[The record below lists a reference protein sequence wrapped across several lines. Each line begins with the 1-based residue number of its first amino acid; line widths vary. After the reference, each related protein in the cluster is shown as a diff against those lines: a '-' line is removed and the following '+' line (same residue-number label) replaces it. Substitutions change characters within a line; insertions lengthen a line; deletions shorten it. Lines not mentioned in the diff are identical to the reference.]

1 MFLALNEL
9 ADRVIESL
17 VFKVKGDVYE
27 DRIRVV
33 LRWTIFYSVTLSWLL
48 IGLTAQYFKTLTE
61 RQEWNETNT
70 IVQQIF
76 SVDNNPLHSFIE
88 INKELKD
95 RLEIIQAEHIV
106 VIQDNVVLIR
116 DNEML
121 IRENTRL
128 RLLIGR
134 CPINEN

>member
-17 VFKVKGDVYE
+17 VFKVKGDIYE

-33 LRWTIFYSVTLSWLL
+33 LRWTIFYSVILSWLL

-128 RLLIGR
+128 RLLIGH

>member
-33 LRWTIFYSVTLSWLL
+33 LRWTIFYCVILSWLL

-128 RLLIGR
+128 RLLLGH